1 MRIVTFDVG
10 KVPAPIVR
18 EDTVTITESVIEEI
32 QAEEGMSKRA
42 LRRAAKAAQKA
53 AREEAIA
60 AKKSAKVARKAAALA
75 TKQEAKLAKKEK
87 TGKKGNKALK
97 TVLVLSAVGAAAY
110 FAWKKSQPQED
121 PWVAATNG
129 ADASAFP
136 TTDTADNGTYVPARA
151 VDLTEDSDHALG
163 GMSEENTPKKP

>member
-1 MRIVTFDVG
+1 M
-10 KVPAPIVR
+10 
-18 EDTVTITESVIEEI
+18 TITESVIEEI
-32 QAEEGMSKRA
+32 QAEEELSKRA
-42 LRRAAKAAQKA
+42 LRRAAKAAKKVALQEA
-53 AREEAIA
+53 AE
-60 AKKSAKVARKAAALA
+60 AKKSAKLARKAEALA
-75 TKQEAKLAKKEK
+75 KKQEAKTSGK
-87 TGKKGNKALK
+87 GKKGNATVK
-97 TVLVLSAVGAAAY
+97 TVLVLAAVGAAAY